1 MAARGVLL
9 CLLVVTSGV
18 CAADDRAIRVGGSPV
33 ELTIGSVGERMV
45 RIDVS
50 PLNENGRPVP
60 SPGTAVFVPYESVE
74 RLRVRELPAP
84 RTVEAGRLR
93 VAVEPRP
100 LTVTV
105 TRAADGRVVQA
116 LSFNASD
123 GSIVFRTAAPVFG
136 LGEGRQQFDRR
147 GFYYDF
153 VNGQGQL
160 LATHGATVPVPF
172 LLGADG
178 WAMFIHNP
186 PVTGSNL
193 TGVAATRDAN
203 IPWGAFDLRGENA
216 GAPPPRPARGVAP
229 NVTPPAVMP
238 TRGRFV
244 PRPDSVARTPVRIF
258 VMDLERPTDA
268 MAEYVRL
275 TGHPAMPPKWA
286 LGYMQ
291 SHRSLAGPAEPISVA
306 QALRERRLPCDALIY
321 LGSGYTNDRDGQS
334 GWNTGHGSLT
344 FNPGVFDKPQEMLDR
359 LHAFHF
365 KVVLHKNAAP
375 AGLFGASV
383 DEPSD
388 SPRHISNY
396 WATHAPL
403 MKTGV
408 DAWWPD
414 DGDELPI
421 ENRLARLRLYYEGP
435 LKERPNERPWSLDRN
450 GYAGAARF
458 GAWVWSGDV
467 QSRWA
472 TLAAHVPV
480 GLNFSMSV
488 SPWWGTD
495 VGGFVSSKEYTGEL
509 YVRWF
514 EFAAFTP
521 LFRSHGRNWHLHT
534 PFGWNTGE
542 TGPVESQPPP
552 PESELHNADVEP
564 ICRKYLDL
572 RYRLL
577 PYNYTIAREA
587 CDTGMPPMRAMW
599 LHYPEDA
606 EAVKLG
612 DQYLWGRDLL
622 VAPVVERGATARRVY
637 LPGGQWYDWWGDG
650 SGPAVRGG
658 RWVTRDVDL
667 GTIPIYVRAG
677 AIIPLDPVRQYTAQE
692 VDEPTTVRVYPGA
705 DGSFTMYDDDGH
717 TLGYQNGSDGRES
730 WIRFEWG
737 DVARRLVIAP
747 GSRSKDGPTGGKRA
761 FDIRLMGDPV
771 RTKRVEYQG
780 KRLEVGF

>member
-1 MAARGVLL
+1 
-9 CLLVVTSGV
+9 
-18 CAADDRAIRVGGSPV
+18 
-33 ELTIGSVGERMV
+33 
-45 RIDVS
+45 
-50 PLNENGRPVP
+50 
-60 SPGTAVFVPYESVE
+60 
-74 RLRVRELPAP
+74 
-84 RTVEAGRLR
+84 
-93 VAVEPRP
+93 
-100 LTVTV
+100 
-105 TRAADGRVVQA
+105 VQV
-116 LSFNASD
+116 LSFDAND
-123 GSIVFRTAAPVFG
+123 GSIVFRTGAPVFG
-136 LGEGRQQFDRR
+136 LGGGRQQFDRR

-186 PVTGSNL
+186 PVTGANL
-193 TGVAATRDAN
+193 TGPAATRDAN
-203 IPWGAFDLRGENA
+203 IPWGTFDLRGENA
-216 GAPPPRPARGVAP
+216 GPPPPRPARGVAP
-229 NVTPPAVMP
+229 NVTPPAVLP

-244 PRPDSVARTPVRIF
+244 PRPDTVARTPVRIF

-291 SHRSLAGPAEPISVA
+291 SHRSLADPAEPISVA
-306 QALRERRLPCDALIY
+306 QTLRERRLPCDALIY

-344 FNPGVFDKPQEMLDR
+344 FNPRVFDKPQEMLDR
-359 LHAFHF
+359 LHAMHF
-365 KVVLHKNAAP
+365 KVILHKNAAP

-383 DEPSD
+383 DEASD
-388 SPRHISNY
+388 SPRHIANY
-396 WATHAPL
+396 WAAHTPL
-403 MKTGV
+403 MKMGV

-458 GAWVWSGDV
+458 GAWIWSGDV

-564 ICRKYLDL
+564 ICRKYLEL

-577 PYNYTIAREA
+577 PYNSTIAREA
-587 CDTGMPPMRAMW
+587 CDTGIPPMRAMW

-606 EAVKLG
+606 EAAKLG

-622 VAPVVERGATARRVY
+622 VAPVVERGARARRVY

-650 SGPAVRGG
+650 SGPAIRGG

-667 GTIPIYVRAG
+667 GTIPLYVRAG
-677 AIIPLDPVRQYTAQE
+677 ATIPLDPVRQYTAQE

-730 WIRFEWG
+730 WIHFEW
-737 DVARRLVIAP
+737 DDATRRLVIAP
-747 GSRSKDGPTGGKRA
+747 GSRSKDGPAGGKRA
-761 FDIRLMGDPV
+761 FEVRLMGDPV